1 MKYFRSYVSA
11 QFSSVSVVR
20 MFGNN
25 NVNGG
30 TRQTNLVVKLI
41 LCLIVPAYHTLQAEL
56 GKRSKLNITS
66 FSVRA
71 FKPSLDFISIKPTD
85 TSLSLY
91 RFYSTLV

>member
-1 MKYFRSYVSA
+1 MKFFRSYVSV
-11 QFSSVSVVR
+11 QFSSVSAVR

-56 GKRSKLNITS
+56 GKRSELNIP
-66 FSVRA
+66 A
-71 FKPSLDFISIKPTD
+71 PSNLVWILLP
-85 TSLSLY
+85 LSQQMFWLQ
-91 RFYSTLV
+91 F

>member
-56 GKRSKLNITS
+56 GKRSKLNIT
-66 FSVRA
+66 A
-71 FKPSLDFISIKPTD
+71 FQSTPSNSN
-85 TSLSLY
+85 TSLYYIDSFQHLF
-91 RFYSTLV
+91 RF

>member
-56 GKRSKLNITS
+56 GKRSKLNI
-66 FSVRA
+66 A
-71 FKPSLDFISIKPTD
+71 APSNLVWILLP
-85 TSLSLY
+85 LSQQMFWLQ
-91 RFYSTLV
+91 F